1 MSSPRLIEASRS
13 TRTEREVRNERAIA
27 SRLIAMRAEGFSE
40 RDLQR
45 EAALMRGA
53 SNVIGIFENIG
64 SGIK

>member
-1 MSSPRLIEASRS
+1 MISPQVEAAAAS

-27 SRLIAMRAEGFSE
+27 NRLIAMRAEGFSE